1 MRRRRPVGRRRSV
14 LRAWLCLFAL
24 LTAVVLSVVWV
35 DARVRRQLHAMAEVR
50 ALAIQE
56 ASLNNAV
63 LSALEGS
70 RCGELVHIQQNDQG
84 LVTSIQTD
92 ALQINLL
99 KARIS
104 AAAEG
109 VLAENTQIVSIPVGS
124 VTGLDL
130 LAGAG
135 PALRVKVRM
144 AGYAAVEVNSSFS
157 GAGVNQTLHR
167 LLLRVNASVTLSMP
181 HNTNERRLSYEVCIA
196 ETVIVGTV
204 PELYANLAN
213 GE

>member
-1 MRRRRPVGRRRSV
+1 MHHRRKLRRRST
-14 LRAWLCLFAL
+14 LRAWLCLLVL
-24 LTAVVLSVVWV
+24 LTAAVLAVVGV
-35 DARVRRQLHAMAEVR
+35 DARMRRQLHAMAEVH

-56 ASLNNAV
+56 SALNNAV
-63 LSALEGS
+63 LSALDGGTY
-70 RCGELVHIQQNDQG
+70 GELVHVMQNEQG
-84 LVTSIQTD
+84 QITSIQTD

-109 VLAENTQIVSIPVGS
+109 VLADSTQVVAIPIGS
-124 VTGLDL
+124 LTGLDL
-130 LAGAG
+130 LAGTG
-135 PALRVKVRM
+135 PSLRVKVRM
-144 AGYAAVEVNSSFS
+144 VGFASIAVQSAFQSAGI
-157 GAGVNQTLHR
+157 NQTLHR

-181 HNTNERRLSYEVCIA
+181 HNTNERHLSYEICIA

-204 PELYANLAN
+204 PDMYANLAN